1 MIATIAAIAEESAPQ
16 WKHISQNAL
25 QIAPQD
31 GVETDI
37 VFLEEIQKY
46 DCLYN
51 KFSKDYKSK
60 YKKLNCWSKIGEK
73 FDVDP
78 AEAGTSVQ
86 RIYGRLKRYLKP
98 KESQYLLVVEGMLYR
113 PTQREFANSTAFSC
127 RAIAVIKWK
136 PVSDRNRYDR

>member
-1 MIATIAAIAEESAPQ
+1 MIATIAAIAEESAPRSQ
-16 WKHISQNAL
+16 RSYGNTSDQHISQNAL

-51 KFSKDYKSK
+51 KFSKDYKNK
-60 YKKLNCWSKIGEK
+60 YKKLNCWSKIEEK

-86 RIYGRLKRYLKP
+86 RMEY
-98 KESQYLLVVEGMLYR
+98 
-113 PTQREFANSTAFSC
+113 T
-127 RAIAVIKWK
+127 
-136 PVSDRNRYDR
+136 